1 MRVDFHAFPKSCCT
15 ILHELNVSDVKIM
28 KIMRHSD
35 INLTV
40 NTYNDLNR
48 LGFHEAIESLAPSKE
63 LTAILTDSSDFSCQ
77 NMSFSDQN
85 KKLEEQNLKCSKTI
99 KLHVVSRYDNERKT
113 GRGSEIRTRDLLL
126 PKQTRYQ
133 LRYAPDGVP
142 LK

>member
-1 MRVDFHAFPKSCCT
+1 
-15 ILHELNVSDVKIM
+15 
-28 KIMRHSD
+28 MRHSD

-85 KKLEEQNLKCSKTI
+85 KKLEEQNLKCSKSI